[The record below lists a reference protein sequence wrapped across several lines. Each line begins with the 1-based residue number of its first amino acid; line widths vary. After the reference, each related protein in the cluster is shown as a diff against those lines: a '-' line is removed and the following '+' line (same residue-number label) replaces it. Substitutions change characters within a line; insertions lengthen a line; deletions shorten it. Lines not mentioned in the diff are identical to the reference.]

1 MWDLEWFKKYALFMT
16 VFQPN
21 LRWTRNLDFENNYNS
36 FFINSLATILRF
48 FKNFVVV
55 FGNWLSQNCDLNV
68 LFVKYLRL
76 KIPVIYKCMLVFAKY
91 HFLFIKPISLESKS
105 KIVNYKKHMS
115 GFDFFTKEFYWT
127 NFIWKLSQ
135 GQKKLFNLVVWL
147 LVTDSSNAWFV
158 YSLLI
163 CIDRN
168 LYVYVK
174 LIPI

>member
-1 MWDLEWFKKYALFMT
+1 MWDFEWFKKYALFMT

-21 LRWTRNLDFENNYNS
+21 LRWTRNIDFENNYNS
-36 FFINSLATILRF
+36 FFINSLATMLRF

-105 KIVNYKKHMS
+105 KIVNYKKTH
-115 GFDFFTKEFYWT
+115 
-127 NFIWKLSQ
+127 
-135 GQKKLFNLVVWL
+135 VRVWL
-147 LVTDSSNAWFV
+147 FHQRI
-158 YSLLI
+158 LLNQFYLEI
-163 CIDRN
+163 KSRSKKNC
-168 LYVYVK
+168 
-174 LIPI
+174 LI